1 MPSSTSS
8 EIMSGSPAISPAHAW
23 FLATRPKTLAA
34 AAVPVAVGTAVAYA
48 SGNLAWLPAIAALVG
63 ALLIQI
69 GTNLANDY
77 FDFKKG
83 ADTHER
89 LGPLR
94 VTQAGLLSETAVRNA
109 MIGTFA
115 LSALVGT
122 YLVTVGGWPIAVIGI
137 LSIMS
142 GVAYTGGP
150 YPLGYNGL
158 GDVFVFI
165 FFGIIAVTGTYW
177 VQALTWSNIALISAV
192 PIGLLSVA
200 ILIVNNYRD
209 IDTDVK
215 AGKRT
220 LAVRMG
226 RRATRVQYGMTL
238 GLAYSVPIAQ
248 YFWGFSPW
256 ICLPLLTIPIGIIR
270 MRQFLT
276 LSGKDLNPVLEN
288 TAKLLILFGGLYTL
302 GLAMQ
307 ELA

>member
-8 EIMSGSPAISPAHAW
+8 SIMSGSPLISPLRAW

-34 AAVPVAVGTAVAYA
+34 AAVPVSVGTAVAYA
-48 SGNLAWLPAIAALVG
+48 SGHLTWLPAIAALVG
-63 ALLIQI
+63 AVLIQI

-115 LSALVGT
+115 LSAVVGS
-122 YLVTVGGWPIAVIGI
+122 YLVAVGGWPIAVIGV
-137 LSIMS
+137 LSILS

-150 YPLGYNGL
+150 FPLGYNGL

-165 FFGIIAVTGTYW
+165 FFGIVAVTGTYW
-177 VQALTWSNIALISAV
+177 VQALTWSNVALLSAV
-192 PIGLLSVA
+192 PVGLLSVA

-226 RRATRVQYGMTL
+226 RKPTQVQYGVTL
-238 GLAYSVPIAQ
+238 LVAYCVPVFQ
-248 YFWGFSPW
+248 YITGYSEW
-256 ICLPLLTIPIGIIR
+256 ILLPLLTIPIAIIR
-270 MRQFLT
+270 IREFLT
-276 LSGKDLNPVLEN
+276 RSGKDLNPVLEN
-288 TAKLLILFGGLYTL
+288 TAKLLVIFGALYTVA
-302 GLAMQ
+302 LAMQ
-307 ELA
+307 ELV

>member
-1 MPSSTSS
+1 MSSSNSS
-8 EIMSGSPAISPAHAW
+8 EIMSGSPSISPVHAW

-34 AAVPVAVGTAVAYA
+34 AAVPVAVGTAVAHA
-48 SGNLAWLPAIAALVG
+48 SGHLSWIPAIAALVG

-109 MIGTFA
+109 MIATFA
-115 LSALVGT
+115 MAALVGT
-122 YLVTVGGWPIAVIGI
+122 YLVAVGGWPIAVIGI

-165 FFGIIAVTGTYW
+165 FFGLVAVTGTYW
-177 VQALTWSNIALISAV
+177 VQALEWSNTALLSAV
-192 PIGLLSVA
+192 PVGLLSVA

-226 RRATRVQYGMTL
+226 RKATRVQYGATL
-238 GLAYSVPIAQ
+238 AIAYLVPVIQ
-248 YFWGFSPW
+248 FSLGYSIW
-256 ICLPLLTIPIGIIR
+256 ILLPLLTTPIAILR
-270 MRQFLT
+270 LRQFLA

-288 TAKLLILFGGLYTL
+288 TAKLLIFFGGLYTV

>member
-8 EIMSGSPAISPAHAW
+8 EIMSGSPAISPVHAW

-48 SGNLAWLPAIAALVG
+48 SGYLAWLPAIAALVG

-94 VTQAGLLSETAVRNA
+94 VTQAGLLSETAVRNT
-109 MIGTFA
+109 MIGTFGLA
-115 LSALVGT
+115 ALVGT
-122 YLVTVGGWPIAVIGI
+122 YLVAVGGWPIAVIGI

-165 FFGIIAVTGTYW
+165 FFGLVAVTGTYW
-177 VQALTWSNIALISAV
+177 VQALAWSNVALISAV
-192 PIGLLSVA
+192 PVGLLSVA

-226 RRATRVQYGMTL
+226 RKATQVQYGTTL
-238 GLAYSVPIAQ
+238 VMAYSIPIAQ

-256 ICLPLLTIPIGIIR
+256 ICLPLLTIPIAVIR

-288 TAKLLILFGGLYTL
+288 TAKLLIVFGGLYTV